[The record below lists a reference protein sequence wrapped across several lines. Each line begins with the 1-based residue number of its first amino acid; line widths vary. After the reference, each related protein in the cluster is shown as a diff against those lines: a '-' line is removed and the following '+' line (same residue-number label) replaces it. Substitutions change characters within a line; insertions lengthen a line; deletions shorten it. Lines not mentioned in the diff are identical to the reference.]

1 MKYYLLCCILLLM
14 AILSVHAQDTI
25 PPAPVGSTIYLLND
39 VWLMSAADRYG
50 PMKCDHTTI
59 SASEQFVIVDAGD
72 STIALQGSNGRYV
85 TSTSPMRC
93 TSTLID
99 HNSRFKWVGL
109 GTNTVALQNLKGEF
123 VFMESNLLSLNCNA
137 KEIST
142 GTTFTWSA
150 VSVSPQDE
158 KSASADLTVFPNP
171 ASGNVNIR
179 YELPAAAEVL
189 IEFYNSRGTLVKS
202 FLGGLQE
209 GTTRLNIGISD
220 LEAGMYLVRLT
231 SKGIRETK
239 KLIVQ

>member
-1 MKYYLLCCILLLM
+1 MKLYLLCCISLLM
-14 AILSVHAQDTI
+14 AILSVQAQDTI

-50 PMKCDHTTI
+50 PMKCDHTSI

-85 TSTSPMRC
+85 TATSPMRC
-93 TSTLID
+93 TSTMID
-99 HNSRFKWVGL
+99 HNARFKWVGL
-109 GTNTVALQNLKGEF
+109 SNNTVALQNLKGEF
-123 VFMESNLLSLNCNA
+123 VFMESNILSLNCNA

-150 VSVSPQDE
+150 VSVSSQEE
-158 KSASADLTVFPNP
+158 KTASADLKVFPNP
-171 ASGNVNIR
+171 ASGNVNIK
-179 YELPAAAEVL
+179 YELQTAAEVL
-189 IEFYNSRGTLVKS
+189 IEFYNSRGALVKS

-209 GTTRLNIGISD
+209 GTTRLNVGISD

-231 SKGIRETK
+231 SKGIKETK